1 MWWVGGW
8 WVPLRCE
15 TREGATCAFSTHYY
29 FIKILFME
37 FFREMFMICVSLND
51 SSSEFQLSSLN
62 QAAFITLPNTHPC
75 QCDPKW
81 SSQVI
86 QRDDITR
93 SDSSA
98 CDTDSGSSEDDKQR
112 DKQTQADKQTHKHTH
127 TQADTQAERHIANPL
142 FTRSTGLSQ
151 ADKKQKL
158 CN

>member
-1 MWWVGGW
+1 M
-8 WVPLRCE
+8 
-15 TREGATCAFSTHYY
+15 T
-29 FIKILFME
+29 
-37 FFREMFMICVSLND
+37 SL
-51 SSSEFQLSSLN
+51 LSFNYHLSMKLHN
-62 QAAFITLPNTHPC
+62 LTHPC

-112 DKQTQADKQTHKHTH
+112 DKQTQADTHKHTQTHTH

-142 FTRSTGLSQ
+142 FTRSRSFTSW
-151 ADKKQKL
+151 
-158 CN
+158 

>member
-1 MWWVGGW
+1 M
-8 WVPLRCE
+8 
-15 TREGATCAFSTHYY
+15 T
-29 FIKILFME
+29 
-37 FFREMFMICVSLND
+37 SL
-51 SSSEFQLSSLN
+51 LSFNYHLSMKLHN
-62 QAAFITLPNTHPC
+62 LTHPC

-127 TQADTQAERHIANPL
+127 TQSDTQAERHIANPL

-151 ADKKQKL
+151 AGKSKTLQLINNYSLIRLHKTRQRCLYPNDFLKRRSEK
-158 CN
+158 NASFE

>member
-1 MWWVGGW
+1 M
-8 WVPLRCE
+8 
-15 TREGATCAFSTHYY
+15 T
-29 FIKILFME
+29 
-37 FFREMFMICVSLND
+37 SL
-51 SSSEFQLSSLN
+51 LSFNYHLSMKLHN
-62 QAAFITLPNTHPC
+62 LTHPC

-127 TQADTQAERHIANPL
+127 TQAERHIANPL

-151 ADKKQKL
+151 ADKNKNFAIDKQLQFDKTSQ
-158 CN
+158 NST

>member
-1 MWWVGGW
+1 M
-8 WVPLRCE
+8 
-15 TREGATCAFSTHYY
+15 T
-29 FIKILFME
+29 
-37 FFREMFMICVSLND
+37 SLLSFNY
-51 SSSEFQLSSLN
+51 QLSSC
-62 QAAFITLPNTHPC
+62 ITFTHSC

-112 DKQTQADKQTHKHTH
+112 DKHTQADKQTHKHTH

-151 ADKKQKL
+151 ADKSKNFAIDKQLQFDKTSQ
-158 CN
+158 NST